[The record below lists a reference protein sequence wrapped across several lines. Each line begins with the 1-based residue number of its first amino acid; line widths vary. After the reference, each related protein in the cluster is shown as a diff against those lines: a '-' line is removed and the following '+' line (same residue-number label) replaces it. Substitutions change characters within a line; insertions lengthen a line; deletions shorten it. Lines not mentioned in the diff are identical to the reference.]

1 MLIITEVIFQV
12 FYHFLRQKTTD
23 VLVMMSEPYRQLY
36 KWNYIVSSRSFFFFF
51 FYSFTLFANLDT
63 LYIYVTKHFLFIG
76 PDFPFLEQLFLFF
89 EHYKLSFYEL
99 FYK

>member
-12 FYHFLRQKTTD
+12 FYHFLRLLPRWQKTID
-23 VLVMMSEPYRQLY
+23 VLVMMSEPYRLLC

-63 LYIYVTKHFLFIG
+63 LYIYVTKI
-76 PDFPFLEQLFLFF
+76 
-89 EHYKLSFYEL
+89 SFHRS
-99 FYK
+99 